1 MPAARYG
8 NGRQYFLIGKGMIV
22 YMKYKWDKKYLYW
35 GITAFAVIIAVRMFD
50 AIFISGAAPSGTA
63 ASGNT
68 ALGTTAVGTFIS
80 KLLGALSPVFYGFAF
95 AYLLN
100 PVEIFFEKNVFMK
113 LSARKREKNDPS
125 HNYGNEVMIKTKKRA
140 RIFGV
145 VCAMV
150 TFFLIITGVIL
161 IILPQLISTVQK
173 LVNNMEGYVNETTKW
188 INEQLTNYPD
198 VQKWLNT
205 NLDQATSYITEWLKD
220 TLMPQ
225 MSNILAA
232 FSNGVFTVVQ
242 VFTNVFFGIVIAI
255 YFLNSKEL
263 FAAQLKKVLYSVA
276 SPRYG
281 NAVVRNM
288 REIHRTF
295 GGFLSGKI
303 IDSLIIMMIF
313 MIILT
318 LFNFPYAVLCSVVM
332 GIFNIIPVFG
342 PFIGAIPC
350 ALLVLLE
357 DPIYFLYFIGVVI
370 IVQQLDGNVIGPM
383 VLGGSTG
390 LSSFWIIF
398 SLLLGQSIFGFIG
411 LIIGIP
417 LFAVIYSIFR
427 ARVGGR
433 LKSKGLPSD
442 SNVYRKVA
450 YVDESTGELI
460 TLYEYNE
467 RQNIKHEQEELQKQT
482 KHGSLRRHFTKKRH
496 RNRK

>member
-1 MPAARYG
+1 
-8 NGRQYFLIGKGMIV
+8 
-22 YMKYKWDKKYLYW
+22 MKYKWDKKYLYW
-35 GITAFAVIIAVRMFD
+35 GITALAVIIAARLLD
-50 AIFISGAAPSGTA
+50 AIFISG
-63 ASGNT
+63 
-68 ALGTTAVGTFIS
+68 TTVFGSFIS

-100 PVEIFFEKNVFMK
+100 PVENFFEKSVFMK
-113 LSARKREKNDPS
+113 LSAKKRAKLDPD
-125 HNYGNEVMIKTKKRA
+125 HNYGNEIMIKTKKHA
-140 RIFGV
+140 RVFGV
-145 VCAMV
+145 VCAMA
-150 TFFLIITGVIL
+150 TFFIIITGVIL
-161 IILPQLISTVQK
+161 IILPQLISTIQG
-173 LVNNMEGYVNETTKW
+173 LVNNIPGYVNDATDW
-188 INEQLTNYPD
+188 INKQLVNYPEI
-198 VQKWLNT
+198 QSWLNT
-205 NLDQATSYITEWLKD
+205 NLNQAMSYFTQWLSD

-225 MSNILAA
+225 VSNIVTA
-232 FSNGVFTVVQ
+232 FSSGVFAVIQ
-242 VFTNVFFGIVIAI
+242 VFTNIFFGIVIAI
-255 YFLNSKEL
+255 YFLFSKEL
-263 FAAQLKKVLYSVA
+263 FAAQLKKVVYSIA

-281 NAVVRNM
+281 NAVIRNM

-313 MIILT
+313 MIILSV
-318 LFNFPYAVLCSVVM
+318 FRFPYAVLCSVVM
-332 GIFNIIPVFG
+332 GLFNIIPVFG

-357 DPIYFLYFIGVVI
+357 DPWYFLYFVAVVI

-398 SLLLGQSIFGFIG
+398 SLLLGQSIFGFLG

-427 ARVGGR
+427 ARVGSK
-433 LKSKGLPSD
+433 LESKGLPSD

-450 YVDESTGELI
+450 YVDENTGELI

-467 RQNIKHEQEELQKQT
+467 KQNIRKEQEELQKQM
-482 KHGSLRRHFTKKRH
+482 KHGSLRRHFTKRMH
-496 RNRK
+496 RVK

>member
-1 MPAARYG
+1 
-8 NGRQYFLIGKGMIV
+8 
-22 YMKYKWDKKYLYW
+22 MKYKWDKKYLYW
-35 GITAFAVIIAVRMFD
+35 GITALAVIMSARLLDV
-50 AIFISGAAPSGTA
+50 IFISGGSTSGA
-63 ASGNT
+63 SASGGAAGGAT
-68 ALGTTAVGTFIS
+68 VFGDFIS
-80 KLLGALSPVFYGFAF
+80 KILSALSPVFYGFAF

-100 PVEIFFEKNVFMK
+100 PVETFFEKNVFMK
-113 LSARKREKNDPS
+113 LHAKKMAKLDPD

-140 RIFGV
+140 RVFGV
-145 VCAMV
+145 VCAFV
-150 TFFLIITGVIL
+150 TFFVIVVGVIL
-161 IILPQLISTVQK
+161 IILPQLISTIQG
-173 LVNNMEGYVNETTKW
+173 LVNNIPGYVTDTTDW
-188 INEQLTNYPD
+188 INKQLVSYPD
-198 VQKWLNT
+198 IQEWLNT
-205 NLDQATSYITEWLKD
+205 NLKQAMGYFNQWLSN

-225 MSNILAA
+225 VSNILSA
-232 FSNGVFTVVQ
+232 FSSGVYAVIQ
-242 VFTNVFFGIVIAI
+242 VFTNIFFGLVIAI
-255 YFLNSKEL
+255 YFLFSKEL
-263 FAAQLKKVLYSVA
+263 FAAQLKKVVYSMTT
-276 SPRYG
+276 PKYG
-281 NAVVRNM
+281 NAVLRNM

-313 MIILT
+313 MIILS

-357 DPIYFLYFIGVVI
+357 DPWYFLYFVGIVI

-398 SLLLGQSIFGFIG
+398 SLLLGQSIFGFMG

-427 ARVGGR
+427 ARVGAK
-433 LKSKGLPSD
+433 LESKGLPSD

-450 YVDESTGELI
+450 YVDENTGELI
-460 TLYEYNE
+460 TLYEHNE
-467 RQNIKHEQEELQKQT
+467 KQNIKNEQEALQKQMN
-482 KHGSLRRHFTKKRH
+482 HGRVRRHFTKRIH
-496 RNRK
+496 RGK

>member
-1 MPAARYG
+1 
-8 NGRQYFLIGKGMIV
+8 
-22 YMKYKWDKKYLYW
+22 MKYKWDKKYLYW
-35 GITAFAVIIAVRMFD
+35 GITAFAVIAAMRLFD
-50 AIFISGAAPSGTA
+50 AIFISGFISSGTSASGTA
-63 ASGNT
+63 SS
-68 ALGTTAVGTFIS
+68 GTTAVGDFIS

-100 PVEIFFEKNVFMK
+100 PVEMFFEKNVFMK
-113 LSARKREKNDPS
+113 LSAKKRAKIDPE

-145 VCAMV
+145 ICAMT
-150 TFFLIITGVIL
+150 TFFLVITGVIL
-161 IILPQLISTVQK
+161 IIIPQLISTIQK
-173 LVNNMEGYVNETTKW
+173 LVNNMEGYVSDATSW
-188 INEQLTNYPD
+188 INQQLANYPD

-205 NLDQATSYITEWLKD
+205 NLGQATDYITQWLKD
-220 TLMPQ
+220 TIMPQ
-225 MSNILAA
+225 MSNILTS
-232 FSNGVFTVVQ
+232 FSSGLFTVVQ

-263 FAAQLKKVLYSVA
+263 FAAQLKKVLYSFT
-276 SPRYG
+276 SPKYG
-281 NAVVRNM
+281 NAVIRNM
-288 REIHRTF
+288 REVHRTF

-303 IDSLIIMMIF
+303 IDSLIIMLIF

-318 LFNFPYAVLCSVVM
+318 LFNFPYAMLCSVIM

-342 PFIGAIPC
+342 PFIGAVPC

-357 DPIYFLYFIGVVI
+357 DPLYFLYFIGVVI

-398 SLLLGQSIFGFIG
+398 SLLLGQSIFGFFG

-417 LFAVIYSIFR
+417 LFAVFYSIFR
-427 ARVGGR
+427 ARVGSR
-433 LKSKGLPSD
+433 LESKGLPSD

-450 YVDESTGELI
+450 YVDEATGELI
-460 TLYEYNE
+460 TLYEHNE
-467 RQNIKHEQEELQKQT
+467 KQNIRKEKEELQKQT
-482 KHGSLRRHFTKKRH
+482 RHGSLRRHFTKKRH
-496 RNRK
+496 RSKK